1 MGFDNQINIRIS
13 LPFDTKDGDIL
24 DFVSSLTQTIK
35 DLKASAGV

>member
-1 MGFDNQINIRIS
+1 MGYGEQINVRIS
-13 LPFDTKDGDIL
+13 LPFDAKDSDIL